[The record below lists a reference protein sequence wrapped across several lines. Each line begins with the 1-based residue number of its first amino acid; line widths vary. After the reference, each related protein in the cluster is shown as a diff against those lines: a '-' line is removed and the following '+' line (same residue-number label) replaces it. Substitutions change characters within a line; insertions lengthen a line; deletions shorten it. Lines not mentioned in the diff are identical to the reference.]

1 MGVLQ
6 RFEHRLEGMVEG
18 AFARAFKSELQPVE
32 VASAIQRE
40 MDDRAAIVAQG
51 RTLVPNDFVVEVAED
66 DYARLDV
73 YADSLGIELATL
85 AREYAKEQGYS
96 FVGPVRMR
104 FEGVRDLTTGTFRIL
119 SGVIRGTTV
128 EDGEIRRPASD
139 LPQPAGGFHGNPR
152 LLVSGPEPGPDGST
166 QRTYEISTPLIILG
180 RGHRL
185 RPAAR
190 RPWRLPPPRR
200 DPGRG
205 RRGRARRPRLHQR
218 DVRQRPARPASHAE
232 RRHPGD
238 PRPDDPGLP
247 QGQHL
252 LSRLQYKYHSR
263 GRERGYG
270 LAPPA
275 ARPGQPNHGNGQP
288 RTHDPMNALELTLVR
303 IGFLAVLWLFVIA
316 AVGVVRTDLF
326 GPASQRRKRP
336 RRAAPAGRAQAR
348 APEVQAGPDVARR
361 RPQQLLV
368 TAGIARRHDAR
379 PD

>member
-66 DYARLDV
+66 DYARLDM

-139 LPQPAGGFHGNPR
+139 LPQPAGGFRGNPR
-152 LLVSGPEPGPDGST
+152 LLVSGPEAGPDGGT
-166 QRTYEISTPLIILG
+166 QRTYDISTPLVILG
-180 RGHRL
+180 RGTDCDLRL
-185 RPAAR
+185 VDPGVSRHHAEIRVEDGEVVLVDLDSTNGTFVEGEPIR
-190 RPWRLPPPRR
+190 RKSLTDGTRVTLGRTTLVFRR
-200 DPGRG
+200 DGT
-205 RRGRARRPRLHQR
+205 
-218 DVRQRPARPASHAE
+218 
-232 RRHPGD
+232 
-238 PRPDDPGLP
+238 
-247 QGQHL
+247 
-252 LSRLQYKYHSR
+252 Y
-263 GRERGYG
+263 
-270 LAPPA
+270 
-275 ARPGQPNHGNGQP
+275 
-288 RTHDPMNALELTLVR
+288 
-303 IGFLAVLWLFVIA
+303 
-316 AVGVVRTDLF
+316 
-326 GPASQRRKRP
+326 
-336 RRAAPAGRAQAR
+336 
-348 APEVQAGPDVARR
+348 
-361 RPQQLLV
+361 
-368 TAGIARRHDAR
+368 
-379 PD
+379 

>member
-1 MGVLQ
+1 VGVLQ

-73 YADSLGIELATL
+73 YADNLGIELATL

-139 LPQPAGGFHGNPR
+139 VPQPSGAFHGNPR
-152 LLVSGPEPGPDGST
+152 LLVSGPEAGPDGGT

-180 RGHRL
+180 RGTDCDLRL
-185 RPAAR
+185 V
-190 RPWRLPPPRR
+190 
-200 DPGRG
+200 DPGVSR
-205 RRGRARRPRLHQR
+205 H
-218 DVRQRPARPASHAE
+218 HAE
-232 RRHPGD
+232 IRVEDGEVVLVD
-238 PRPDDPGLP
+238 LGSTN
-247 QGQHL
+247 GTFV
-252 LSRLQYKYHSR
+252 
-263 GRERGYG
+263 
-270 LAPPA
+270 
-275 ARPGQPNHGNGQP
+275 NGQP
-288 RTHDPMNALELTLVR
+288 VRRVTLTDGTRVTLGRTTLIFRRDR
-303 IGFLAVLWLFVIA
+303 IY
-316 AVGVVRTDLF
+316 
-326 GPASQRRKRP
+326 
-336 RRAAPAGRAQAR
+336 
-348 APEVQAGPDVARR
+348 
-361 RPQQLLV
+361 
-368 TAGIARRHDAR
+368 
-379 PD
+379 

>member
-1 MGVLQ
+1 VGVLQ

-139 LPQPAGGFHGNPR
+139 VPQPSGAFVGNPR
-152 LLVSGPEPGPDGST
+152 LLVSGPEAGPDGST

-180 RGHRL
+180 RGTDCDLRL
-185 RPAAR
+185 V
-190 RPWRLPPPRR
+190 
-200 DPGRG
+200 DPGVSR
-205 RRGRARRPRLHQR
+205 H
-218 DVRQRPARPASHAE
+218 HAE
-232 RRHPGD
+232 IRVEDGEVVLVD
-238 PRPDDPGLP
+238 LGSTN
-247 QGQHL
+247 GTFV
-252 LSRLQYKYHSR
+252 
-263 GRERGYG
+263 
-270 LAPPA
+270 
-275 ARPGQPNHGNGQP
+275 NGQP
-288 RTHDPMNALELTLVR
+288 VRRVTLTDGTKVTLGRTTL
-303 IGFLAVLWLFVIA
+303 IF
-316 AVGVVRTDLF
+316 
-326 GPASQRRKRP
+326 RRDR
-336 RRAAPAGRAQAR
+336 
-348 APEVQAGPDVARR
+348 VY
-361 RPQQLLV
+361 
-368 TAGIARRHDAR
+368 
-379 PD
+379 